1 MTKNLAQIM
10 SELPTKRQK
19 KIEAR
24 SLELIA
30 QEMTLRDLRKA
41 HQLTQ
46 EHMAEILGVG
56 QDSVS
61 RLEKRTDLLLSTL
74 RSYINAMGGNL
85 KLIAEFPDRPP
96 VLLNGLAE
104 LDNGKSKITT

>member
-10 SELPTKRQK
+10 AELPPKRQK
-19 KIEAR
+19 KIEDRA
-24 SLELIA
+24 SELIA
-30 QEMTLRDLRKA
+30 QEMTLRDIRKA

-96 VLLNGLAE
+96 VLLTSLAE
-104 LDNGKSKITT
+104 LDDGESKVTT